1 MVDSFHTC
9 ELSIVHM
16 TDVIVSQL
24 YISECCSAAALK
36 EHNQIPYESQ
46 RGGGGTERDTT
57 RHTGPLCRRFSM
69 KHTKQDQGTP

>member
-1 MVDSFHTC
+1 
-9 ELSIVHM
+9 M

-46 RGGGGTERDTT
+46 RGGGDTQNGTQHDT
-57 RHTGPLCRRFSM
+57 
-69 KHTKQDQGTP
+69 QDRSAGGLV

>member
-16 TDVIVSQL
+16 ADVIVSQL

-36 EHNQIPYESQ
+36 EHSQIPYES
-46 RGGGGTERDTT
+46 RKDHMEHNTT
-57 RHTGPLCRRFSM
+57 HRTAL
-69 KHTKQDQGTP
+69 QEV